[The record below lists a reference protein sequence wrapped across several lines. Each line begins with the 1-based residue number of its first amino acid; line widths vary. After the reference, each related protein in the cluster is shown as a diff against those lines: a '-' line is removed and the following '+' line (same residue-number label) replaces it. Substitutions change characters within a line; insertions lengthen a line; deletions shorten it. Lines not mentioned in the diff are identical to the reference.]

1 MAWRRRKCRCFY
13 PRKPC
18 TKKGIHRPTINLIL
32 SVVGLEQVGVFES
45 DGFNAAVSAGTLSHI
60 LASDE
65 LSVASELVLYEA
77 RQLTMRTKW
86 PGHASFDTQP
96 LQ

>member
-1 MAWRRRKCRCFY
+1 MVPAQIPVFLSQ
-13 PRKPC
+13 KPS
-18 TKKGIHRPTINLIL
+18 TKNGINQHSAINLIL

-96 LQ
+96 WQ